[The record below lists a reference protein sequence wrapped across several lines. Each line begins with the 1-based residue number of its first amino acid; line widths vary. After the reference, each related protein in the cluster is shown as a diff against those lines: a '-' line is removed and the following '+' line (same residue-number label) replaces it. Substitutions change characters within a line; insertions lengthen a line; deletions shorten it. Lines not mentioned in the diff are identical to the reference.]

1 MGYKTRLQFL
11 ILVFTVLFL
20 FGCLDLFKE
29 KPEPPPA
36 SNVSVVSAP
45 DDDSD
50 GVSNQKD
57 NCPLTPNED
66 QTDSDKNGIGDACD
80 DDLDGDEIANLQ
92 DNCPNHP
99 NTDQFDRDEDG
110 KGEPCD
116 TNLFIR
122 NFTFDPVNEDPKI
135 ASNLLTTEESGYY
148 IVQYFEGKGESVSN
162 TLLTYNAEFFG
173 FLSTNSMLIF
183 VNIPKSTIQSI
194 DGVRFVE
201 IYQPAYKFQP
211 DLFEMISKEKVSDP
225 SKSILL
231 DVYLFKNIEQVK
243 EGINQLG
250 ASYEHIY
257 PESDPNYNQVLLVNI
272 SETKVKDLSFIKDI
286 KTIELHVTSEILL
299 DFATVITDVRTAPN
313 TPTIFGLT
321 GNGQIIGVRDTGLDT
336 GNLLTLHQD
345 FRGRIILDPDVGGV
359 WNDSGQGHGTHVVG
373 TIIGDGSMSA
383 GSFRGPAYGGTVIFR
398 PFSIDAGGIPNME
411 SMLENAFD
419 AGARIHSNSWGA
431 VNGFGFIL
439 NQYLAT
445 DISAD
450 SFTRDNN
457 KILVVAAAGNSGPNL
472 NSMVSPGGA
481 KNILAVANSENTR
494 PAAEGIGA
502 QADNSAHLHWSSS
515 RGPGIGGRLKPD
527 VTAPGTFIV
536 STRASVAGITSC
548 NQVFPTNPN
557 YAYCTGTSMA
567 TPHVSGIA
575 ALTREYLINLR
586 ETADPTGMLLKAFII
601 NGAQDIPDTG
611 VINVAAGANNRG
623 TGPIPNTEEGW
634 GLVNLTNSIAPDK
647 ILHRVEFADN
657 KVLKE
662 INEEYKI
669 SNIRFSSNK
678 PVQITLVW
686 YDLPDEGG
694 AGALINDLDLELVT
708 PAGVLYRGGVPS
720 FAAGVSRSNSPKD
733 GANTVEKL
741 IIQNPEDGFY
751 NITVKAANLQHY
763 GWWIFGGT
771 NEQPF
776 AVVYSQV
783 VGVDSVGEHIGY
795 DKKTRTFGYKY
806 AFTDLYGSIYAD
818 GVGAGIEENVSVY
831 VVKNTRNLVD
841 GMHLEDVT
849 GNLTKVTT
857 NKTGGISK
865 AEVWLYP
872 TQWVYHKN
880 GDGRYN
886 IIVDRGTRNG
896 VLNIKEDIVDYYN
909 KTGFRV
915 QALSSS
921 DENESITK
929 TFTSSDKA
937 VYSFGG
943 GFLND
948 TNVTLHVLTHIVE
961 PLDVSFVDAKINT
974 NHSGM
979 FISRVWSSPSN
990 YIYSNNQGK
999 GRYILKVDADQT
1011 GDFHA
1016 YYDNLDMVMIN
1027 DMLVIARNGGNLKRG
1042 DQGEAVKQ
1050 LQIFLNS
1057 QSYKI
1062 NVTGIFDTSTETEL
1076 NKYLKRRQLPESGRV
1091 DTNNIDFIYD
1101 DTEYSFK
1108 VRAVAAT
1115 NDGEEIRRAY
1125 NIEEPVF
1132 AKGSGFSGKEVDVY
1146 IIKHKDIWNNG
1157 DELLDVSKDGKNTV
1171 NLTKEG
1177 EISNSL
1183 IWEGTTVLDAGYY
1196 DIIVDA
1202 NKDGTF
1208 TEGVDTKD
1216 IVNIYALEEMVTSGK
1231 QTKDA
1236 IMELQIFL
1244 RTFWEPTLEINGEFN
1259 DRTKKALIEYQ
1270 KDRGLATTGQVDL
1283 NTFNQVKQESV
1294 ISFRI
1299 QTIQSSDENYVV
1311 KNTFMP
1317 FEEAVNEDIPVCK
1330 DEDKKTSSNFPV
1342 LVVDKT
1348 DEKKDSVYAFGYGFI
1363 PNKLVTLW
1371 IVNDSK
1377 VWEDGKRLDEV
1388 IPKVQVKTGP
1398 KGEIP
1403 NTLLWSNVAR
1413 EDAGLYDIIADLGND
1428 GYFNDSKK
1436 SKDAVD
1442 SVIKQGFGIPKVD
1455 SSDSAGKEKN
1465 LFVGDEAV
1473 WAKGVGILQERVNV
1487 YVVENNK
1494 SIEDGSSLKDISEK
1508 FEEDVEVNEG
1518 KLLVRV
1524 WDQPKPGRYDIVV
1537 DIDKDGEFNK
1547 SIDLIDMK
1555 KSTGFEV
1562 RANWTFMVYMAA
1574 EKDLASEAFEDL
1586 NEMELVGSSSKVAIV
1601 AQVDLDQKGTVTQSL
1616 LNNSPTRLFITK
1628 HKDPAQLNSTVMM
1641 LLDETSMGAS
1651 STLTDF
1657 VDWAAKCYPAENNVL
1672 VLWGDGDG
1680 WKVNP
1685 STPSGLLTDTNPSN
1699 DAMEM
1704 SELKSAID
1712 SLPGLFNG
1720 SKLDILAFD
1729 SPLMASIEVAYQV
1742 KDGADMM
1749 VASQGTNITKGVEPP
1764 TKKSSINWNYE
1775 DLLSR
1780 LEKNYKNSPKTYSK
1794 QMVQSAAS
1802 TKGVNSLSV
1811 INLSKVS
1818 DLVSEI
1824 NSLGDPE
1831 DLRGTITPENP
1842 VSCEDFAP
1850 PKRTGLF
1857 DFKKWADSSDN
1868 VQKGVLESRLSAQT
1882 FGGIIA
1888 KDAQRYSYDL
1898 RGTPLGNEIS
1908 PLRRT
1913 KDDPVWG
1920 DMDFIDIYHFASL
1933 IKKEYRIN
1941 GQYKDHATP
1950 IIKLLEKDGQIIID
1964 EYHSGDFPNAHGLS
1978 IYFPYQQRR
1987 DGPIIEYSYDSP
1999 QPLSTSLYHETPGL
2013 LFPKDAPWWTDQDD
2027 VKYGRFLKRYYT
2039 PVADMEINGK
2049 KKEEIFVPDC
2059 DVEKLEVKV
2068 DLTAG
2073 GSSGSD
2079 FTGFA
2084 NFGVKYQSKYN
2095 IDGCIEQ
2102 WIDKGSGINDGVNQP
2117 DEDNACD
2124 DVFDAFYK
2132 ATFTQC
2138 GCYLLHLTTTDD
2150 DGKTDNDLVKLEIKE
2165 EEHDPPR
2172 IPDPFCGDGYLD
2184 KTTGEECERG
2194 VPCKFGSCV
2203 EKECKCIS
2211 EPPPPYCGNGELE
2224 GNEQCEVGIACAL
2237 PTQSCDKCKC
2247 LGEPPPSYCGNGKL
2261 EGKEQC
2267 EKGIACKFSIQSC
2280 NVDECVC
2287 LSDLVPSF
2295 CGNGV
2300 LDAGEECD
2308 LLDDYTKWNS
2318 TNVHICE
2325 FTDQSCLDCK
2335 CRAFPDFGL
2344 ACRLDNQCSPLE
2356 GEDYINCARECPTP
2370 KGLTICGND
2379 LCENGEQGICELDC
2393 PKEIFCGDKICNSNE
2408 TYSSCPSD
2416 CDSQSVQPYCG
2427 DGSCNNDETYTSCP
2441 SDCQE
2446 FQQSYNANFEFLDI
2460 NNDYAQVSSLP
2471 YGHNIHIVVASNSID
2486 MTQRLPIAIT
2496 FLIDGEE
2503 FSSYIIPN
2511 NPEYYCRG
2519 PDGCSI
2525 NGPLIQEGWST
2536 KSVSIIA
2543 VDKNNT
2549 ILVRYEE

>member
-66 QTDSDKNGIGDACD
+66 QKDSDKDGVGDACD
-80 DDLDGDEIANLQ
+80 NDLDGDEIANLQ

-116 TNLFIR
+116 TNFFIR

-135 ASNLLTTEESGYY
+135 IPNLLTTEESGYY
-148 IVQYFEGKGESVSN
+148 IIQFDPDVDNSI
-162 TLLTYNAEFFG
+162 AEELKEIEVFG
-173 FLSTNSMLIF
+173 YLATNSVI
-183 VNIPKSTIQSI
+183 VYTKKSKDELGAIKGI
-194 DGVRFVE
+194 RFAE
-201 IYQPAYKFQP
+201 IYQPAYKLEPVLYNLVSSGQL
-211 DLFEMISKEKVSDP
+211 DQNSEQISLVVEVFSNLEKVKEQIIELGGTAEQLFPENDP
-225 SKSILL
+225 DFNKT
-231 DVYLFKNIEQVK
+231 LF
-243 EGINQLG
+243 
-250 ASYEHIY
+250 
-257 PESDPNYNQVLLVNI
+257 VNI
-272 SETKVKDLSFIKDI
+272 SQNKIGELSHLYDVKSIAQY
-286 KTIELHVTSEILL
+286 TIASPELDRSTIR
-299 DFATVITDVRTAPN
+299 IDVRRAVGQPN
-313 TPTIFGLT
+313 FLDLT
-321 GNGQIIGVRDTGLDT
+321 GAGQIIGFRDTGLDT
-336 GNLLTLHQD
+336 GNITTLILD
-345 FRGRIILDPDVGGV
+345 IRGRVIGDTVDWRDPAGE
-359 WNDSGQGHGTHVVG
+359 GHGTHVVG
-373 TIIGDGSMSA
+373 IAIGNGATSGAIGIVGVAPQATVVIRPHRADTGHPIETILQSSYN
-383 GSFRGPAYGGTVIFR
+383 R
-398 PFSIDAGGIPNME
+398 
-411 SMLENAFD
+411 
-419 AGARIHSNSWGA
+419 GARIHGNSWGVRNPA
-431 VNGFGFIL
+431 PPNAWVTNTYH
-439 NQYLAT
+439 QT
-445 DISAD
+445 DRDID
-450 SFTRDNN
+450 EFTREHVEM
-457 KILVVAAAGNSGPNL
+457 LVVKSAGNQGPGAA
-472 NSMVSPGGA
+472 SITSPGNS
-481 KNILAVANSENTR
+481 KNIIAVGAFGNLPVGD
-494 PAAEGIGA
+494 PAYASGGVVINVIPGF
-502 QADNSAHLHWSSS
+502 SS
-515 RGPGIGGRLKPD
+515 RGPGVTGRLKPE
-527 VTAPGTFIV
+527 VVAPGDPI
-536 STRASVAGITSC
+536 SSLSSQMNPKPDACNRAADGRNI
-548 NQVFPTNPN
+548 
-557 YAYCTGTSMA
+557 AYTYCSGTSMA
-567 TPHVSGIA
+567 QPHVSGMA
-575 ALTREYLINLR
+575 ALIRQYLIRDQATPN
-586 ETADPTGMLLKAFII
+586 PTGMLLKAFII
-601 NGAQDIPDTG
+601 NGAQDINNA
-611 VINVAAGANNRG
+611 VI
-623 TGPIPNTEEGW
+623 GPIPNNLQGW
-634 GLVNLTNSIAPDK
+634 GRINLTNSIAPDNLTTRVQFIDNK
-647 ILHRVEFADN
+647 ILKKQNQKFD
-657 KVLKE
+657 L
-662 INEEYKI
+662 
-669 SNIRFSSNK
+669 SNVRFSSNK
-678 PVQITLVW
+678 PIEITLAW
-686 YDLPDEGG
+686 YDLPDDGG
-694 AGALINDLDLELVT
+694 TGSLIQDLDLELTAPDGSV
-708 PAGVLYRGGVPS
+708 YRGGVNG
-720 FAAGVSRSNSPKD
+720 FVNGVSLPNRPPD
-733 GANTVEKL
+733 RINTVEKL
-741 IIQNPEDGFY
+741 IIKKPQDGFY
-751 NITVKAANLQHY
+751 NVSIIASSLSNY

-783 VGVDSVGEHIGY
+783 VGVDSVGKHVVY

-818 GVGAGIEENVSVY
+818 GVGVGLEENVSIY
-831 VVKNTRNLVD
+831 VVKNTQNLVE
-841 GMHLEDVT
+841 GMPLEDVS
-849 GNLTKVTT
+849 GNLTNITA
-857 NKTGGISK
+857 NKTGGIQK
-865 AEVWLYP
+865 AEIWLYP
-872 TQWVYHKN
+872 TQWIYHKN

-929 TFTSSDKA
+929 TFTSSAKA

-961 PLDVSFVDAKINT
+961 PLDVSFVNTKVTT
-974 NHSGM
+974 NHTGM
-979 FISRVWSSPSN
+979 FISKIWSSPSN
-990 YIYSNNQGK
+990 YIYSGNQGK
-999 GRYILKVDADQT
+999 GRYILKIDADQT

-1016 YYDNLDMVMIN
+1016 YYDTLDIVMV
-1027 DMLVIARNGGNLKRG
+1027 DGVIAFVRDTGPLKKG
-1042 DQGEAVKQ
+1042 DIGEAVKE

-1057 QSYKI
+1057 QSHKM
-1062 NVTGIFDTSTETEL
+1062 NVTGIFDTDTETTL
-1076 NKYLKRRQLPESGRV
+1076 NKYLKTKQLPESGIV
-1091 DTNNIDFIYD
+1091 DNSNLEFIKD
-1101 DTEYSFK
+1101 DAHNSFK

-1115 NDGEEIRRAY
+1115 NDAEQIIRAY
-1125 NIEEPVF
+1125 NVGEPIF

-1146 IIKHKDIWNNG
+1146 ITKHKDVWNNG
-1157 DELLDVSKDGKNTV
+1157 DQLVDASKDGKNTMI
-1171 NLTKEG
+1171 LTKEG
-1177 EISNSL
+1177 QVSNSL
-1183 IWEGTTVLDAGYY
+1183 IWEATTVLDAGYY

-1216 IVNIYALEEMVTSGK
+1216 MVNTYALEEMVTSGK

-1259 DRTKKALIEYQ
+1259 DKTKKALTEYQ

-1283 NTFNQVKQESV
+1283 STFNQVKQESV

-1299 QTIQSSDENYVV
+1299 QTIQSSDETYFI

-1330 DEDKKTSSNFPV
+1330 DEDKKTGSNFPV

-1348 DEKKDSVYAFGYGFI
+1348 DEEKDSVYAFGYGFI

-1377 VWEDGKRLDEV
+1377 VWKDGKRLDEV

-1442 SVIKQGFGIPKVD
+1442 SILKQGFGIPKVD

-1473 WAKGVGILQERVNV
+1473 WAKGVGIIQERVNV

-1494 SIEDGSSLKDISEK
+1494 SIEDGSSLRDISEK

-1518 KLLVRV
+1518 KFLIKV
-1524 WDQPKPGRYDIVV
+1524 WDQPKPGRYDIIV
-1537 DIDKDGEFNK
+1537 DVDHDRTFNK

-1574 EKDLASEAFEDL
+1574 EKDLALEALEDL

-1601 AQVDLDQKGTVTQSL
+1601 AQVDLDQKGTVVQSL

-1628 HKDPAQLNSTVMM
+1628 HKDSAQLNSTVMM
-1641 LLDETSMGAS
+1641 ILDETSMGSS
-1651 STLTDF
+1651 STLTSF
-1657 VDWAAKCYPAENNVL
+1657 VEWASKCYPAENNVL

-1729 SPLMASIEVAYQV
+1729 SPLMASVEVAYQV

-1780 LEKNYKNSPKTYSK
+1780 LEKNYKSSPKTYSK

-1802 TKGVNSLSV
+1802 TKSVNSLSA

-1824 NSLGDPE
+1824 NSLGNPD
-1831 DLRGTITPENP
+1831 DLRGTVTPP

-1882 FGGIIA
+1882 FGGIIG
-1888 KDAQRYSYDL
+1888 KDVQRYSYDL

-1964 EYHSGDFPNAHGLS
+1964 EHHSSDFPNAHGLS

-1999 QPLSTSLYHETPGL
+1999 QPLSTSLYHETSGL

-2039 PVADMEINGK
+2039 PVADMEVNGK

-2059 DVEKLEVKV
+2059 DVEKLEVKA
-2068 DLTAG
+2068 DLIAG

-2117 DEDNACD
+2117 DEDTACD
-2124 DVFDAFYK
+2124 DVFDAYYK

-2138 GCYLLHLTTTDD
+2138 GCYILHLTTTDD
-2150 DGKTDNDLVKLEIKE
+2150 DGKTDEDWVKLEIKE
-2165 EEHDPPR
+2165 EELVPPR

-2194 VPCKFGSCV
+2194 VPCQFGSCV

-2237 PTQSCDKCKC
+2237 PTQACDKCKC

-2267 EKGIACKFSIQSC
+2267 EKGIACKFPIQSC

-2325 FTDQSCLDCK
+2325 FTDESCLDCK

-2344 ACRLDNQCSPLE
+2344 ACRLDGQCSPLE
-2356 GEDYINCARECPTP
+2356 GEDYLNCARECPTP
-2370 KGLTICGND
+2370 KGLTVCGNG
-2379 LCENGEQGICELDC
+2379 LCENGEQNICELDC
-2393 PKEIFCGDKICNSNE
+2393 PKEIFCGDSICNSNE
-2408 TYSSCPSD
+2408 TYNSCPSD
-2416 CDSQSVQPYCG
+2416 CDYQPVQPYCG
-2427 DGSCNNDETYTSCP
+2427 DGSCNNGETYSSCS

-2446 FQQSYNANFEFLDI
+2446 SQLSYNANFEFLDI
-2460 NNDYAQVSSLP
+2460 NNDYQQVSSLP

-2525 NGPLIQEGWST
+2525 NGPLIQEGWNT
-2536 KSVSIIA
+2536 KSVIIIA